1 MKIAVIGSGIS
12 GLTSSYILSKAH
24 EVYLFEKNDYVGG
37 HTHTHKI
44 YEGTNKIN
52 VDSGFIVY
60 NENTYPNFIKLIN
73 KLNVKSQPTSM
84 GFSVKSKLKDFEY
97 AGNSLN
103 AIFAQRSNLLK
114 PSFILMLKDIIK
126 FNKMAEVDLDS
137 MDSNLSLEDFL
148 KLKKFNRYFVN
159 NYIIPMGAA
168 IWSTSPKNMLKMP
181 AIFFIRFFKNHGLL
195 KVTDR
200 PQWWVIKNGS
210 KQYVKEIVKPFKN
223 NIYLNCNVEKIVR
236 KNNKVIV
243 DYNGK
248 NDVFDAIVIATHSDQ
263 AYKMIYDKSKDE
275 EHLLSSISYQKNT
288 ATLHTDTSILPKR
301 ELAWSSWN
309 YLLKNN
315 NDLVSLTYNMNILQN
330 LESEKTYCVTLN
342 NSKDI
347 NNDKIIKELTY
358 HHPLY
363 DMNSIYAQ
371 KNKDKICG
379 KNNTYFC
386 GAYWGYG
393 FHEDGV
399 NSALDVCKKFNLFL

>member
-1 MKIAVIGSGIS
+1 MDKMNIP
-12 GLTSSYILSKAH
+12 
-24 EVYLFEKNDYVGG
+24 
-37 HTHTHKI
+37 
-44 YEGTNKIN
+44 
-52 VDSGFIVY
+52 VDTGFIVF
-60 NENTYPNFIKLIN
+60 NEDTYPNFIKLIN

-84 GFSVKSKLKDFEY
+84 GFSIKSKLKDFEY

-137 MDSNLSLEDFL
+137 MDSNLSLEDYLNF
-148 KLKKFNRYFVN
+148 KKFNRYFVN

-195 KVTDR
+195 KVIDR